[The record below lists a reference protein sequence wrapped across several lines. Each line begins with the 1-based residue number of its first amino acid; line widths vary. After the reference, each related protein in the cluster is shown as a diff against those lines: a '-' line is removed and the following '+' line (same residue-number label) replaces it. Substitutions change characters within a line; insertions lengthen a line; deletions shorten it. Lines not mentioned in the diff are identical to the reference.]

1 MGSPEGKSIISNPVA
16 IHDSNNQ
23 TFVFCLCDDG
33 QVYFLKQEADG
44 TALEFGKWLSISA
57 KIPFEA
63 GIQHYNIDITSL
75 SKPKMVVKGEPLKS
89 LGNSHERED

>member
-1 MGSPEGKSIISNPVA
+1 MGSPQGKSIISNPVA

-44 TALEFGKWLSISA
+44 TALEFGKWL
-57 KIPFEA
+57 
-63 GIQHYNIDITSL
+63 
-75 SKPKMVVKGEPLKS
+75 
-89 LGNSHERED
+89 

>member
-1 MGSPEGKSIISNPVA
+1 MCIIFFNFVQSFILPFVQFRHDMGSPEGKSIISNPVA

-33 QVYFLKQEADG
+33 QVYFLKKEADG

-63 GIQHYNIDITSL
+63 GI
-75 SKPKMVVKGEPLKS
+75 
-89 LGNSHERED
+89 